1 MRALTRRLRSLTHVE
16 VRSLVSSTSA
26 FACTTIQ
33 RRRGSRQEALGG
45 LARDAHA
52 LPPIHP

>member
-1 MRALTRRLRSLTHVE
+1 

-45 LARDAHA
+45 LARDARA